1 MSRDSEGARG
11 KCGDLGPNAE
21 IWVQMQVSSSF
32 FINSKANRQKPN
44 NNQERDTTDGNVVLM
59 SRMHETECNRYNNQ
73 HSKLQTH
80 TQVSAGR
87 GNLARQRDGGE
98 VYK

>member
-1 MSRDSEGARG
+1 MLARFCHG
-11 KCGDLGPNAE
+11 TTREPGEKVE

-32 FINSKANRQKPN
+32 FINSKANRQKQN
-44 NNQERDTTDGNVVLM
+44 NNQERDTPDGNVVLV
-59 SRMHETECNRYNNQ
+59 SETECNRYNNQ